1 MTNFV
6 VESTCIFGSV
16 ARSTADAISDKD
28 ILIVAD
34 DFQRRTELAS
44 IWKEKGWSVSAYS
57 PNRLRAVIRSG
68 SLFAQHI
75 KHEGII
81 LTDREGWLK
90 STLKKASPKP
100 TYLDDARN
108 SSLLALPIE
117 RFQDDCLISDQ
128 LIVADLAFVCV
139 RNYGINRLA
148 EDNELTFDFTKIVE
162 KISSLN
168 SLGTA
173 ETELLLGLRA
183 GKSAYRK
190 QDQKFRTPGTVG
202 DIKSVLGKLLPH
214 QRLKTI
220 PNWSPVR
227 HLATGYTSLR
237 DLEALVV
244 SKLGHVPTH
253 DELVVLGLEN
263 TWKWIGR
270 PQEYSWQVRQFLK
283 RETTP
288 RISERKL
295 SNLIHPE
302 FGSISWP

>member
-1 MTNFV
+1 MKNFV
-6 VESTCIFGSV
+6 VESTCVFGSV

-34 DFQRRTELAS
+34 DFQRRTELAGN
-44 IWKEKGWSVSAYS
+44 WKEKGWSVSAYS
-57 PNRLRAVIRSG
+57 SNRLRAVIKSG

-90 STLKKASPKP
+90 STLQSALPKP
-100 TYLDDARN
+100 TYQDDARN
-108 SSLLALPIE
+108 SSFLALPIE

-128 LIVADLAFVCV
+128 LIAADLAFVCV

-148 EDNELTFDFTKIVE
+148 EDNELVFDFTKIVE
-162 KISSLN
+162 KISYLN
-168 SLGTA
+168 YLGSA

-190 QDQKFRTPGTVG
+190 QDQKYRTSGTVG

-214 QRLKTI
+214 RRLKTI
-220 PNWSPVR
+220 SNLSPVR
-227 HLATGYTSLR
+227 NLATGYTSLR
-237 DLEALVV
+237 DLEALVI

-253 DELVVLGLEN
+253 DDLVALGLEKI
-263 TWKWIGR
+263 WKWIGK

-283 RETTP
+283 RETTLG
-288 RISERKL
+288 ISERKRPK
-295 SNLIHPE
+295 LILPE
-302 FGSISWP
+302 FRSSW